1 MVDTLSRLTLDDV
14 NKAIKKYLKAENIK
28 FVFITKNAED
38 LKNRLVNNS
47 VSKMIY
53 QADKPEALLEED
65 KIIEN
70 YELNFKAEKVNIVPV
85 EEVFLK

>member
-1 MVDTLSRLTLDDV
+1 M
-14 NKAIKKYLKAENIK
+14 
-28 FVFITKNAED
+28 
-38 LKNRLVNNS
+38 KNRLVNNS
-47 VSKMIY
+47 TSKMIY

-70 YELNFKAEKVNIVPV
+70 YKLDFEADKVNIIPA